1 MFSITPKAFD
11 AVDVV
16 SAFGTATIFSDNNVL
31 AAYRQPGIGLPV
43 VRVIKTAGSGMLD
56 DQLLNGGTPSSLN
69 RKDSDHAVALKDA
82 EHDDF
87 TGSTPTS
94 LSFAM
99 AAKHRLIAFD
109 LPGERLG
116 TFFGNAQHL
125 SDDTK
130 ELSMVVREAGPRKRK
145 R

>member
-1 MFSITPKAFD
+1 
-11 AVDVV
+11 
-16 SAFGTATIFSDNNVL
+16 
-31 AAYRQPGIGLPV
+31 
-43 VRVIKTAGSGMLD
+43 
-56 DQLLNGGTPSSLN
+56 
-69 RKDSDHAVALKDA
+69 
-82 EHDDF
+82 
-87 TGSTPTS
+87 
-94 LSFAM
+94 M